1 MKSLIK
7 RYFLL
12 PSFLIVFLFSSSA
25 EPANLI
31 VVGDT
36 RLQPVIDIISGIKE
50 TLNIPVKAYFPA
62 DVKGRL
68 SSIAAQEDARVVI
81 ALGRDAIDEAFQ
93 LPSSIAVIYDLVI
106 TPPRVNRP
114 NTTGFYMGTPVK
126 EYIALIRT
134 YLHSIRRVAVLGSP
148 ETLSVLEGAGE
159 PQVASYVVTSSYE
172 LVNTINR
179 LDSVD
184 AILLLPD
191 VTLLTTTAMDEVYLI
206 SFKRG
211 IPLIGLSGKQ
221 VRQGALLALVFD
233 PVHVGRNIGEK
244 ASNAISGS
252 DMGKIRP
259 SPPDKFELYINMDTA
274 RKMDITIPDELVK
287 RAKKVY
293 P

>member
-1 MKSLIK
+1 
-7 RYFLL
+7 LL
-12 PSFLIVFLFSSSA
+12 PSFFVVFLFSSSA

-36 RLQPVIDIISGIKE
+36 RLQPVVDIISGIKE
-50 TLNIPVKAYFPA
+50 TLKVPVKAYFPA

-68 SSIAAQEDARVVI
+68 SNIAAQEDVRVVI
-81 ALGRDAIDEAFQ
+81 ALGRDAIDEALQ
-93 LPSSIAVIYDLVI
+93 LPSSIAVIYDLVV
-106 TPPRVNRP
+106 TPPPVNRP

-126 EYIALIRT
+126 EYVALIRA
-134 YLHSIRRVAVLGSP
+134 YLHSIRRIAVIGSP
-148 ETLSVLEGAGE
+148 GTLSVLEGAGE
-159 PQVASYVVTSSYE
+159 PQVASYSVKNSYE

-179 LDSVD
+179 LEAVD
-184 AILLLPD
+184 AIVLLPD
-191 VTLLTTTAMDEVYLI
+191 VSLLTAAAMDEAYLI

-221 VRQGALLALVFD
+221 VKQGALLALVFD
-233 PVHVGRNIGEK
+233 PVHVGRHIGEK
-244 ASNAISGS
+244 ASNVISGT
-252 DMGKIRP
+252 DIGKVRP

-274 RKMDITIPDELVK
+274 RKMDITIPAELVK

>member
-1 MKSLIK
+1 MKLFIK

-12 PSFLIVFLFSSSA
+12 LSFFVFLFSTSA

-36 RLQPVIDIISGIKE
+36 RLQPVVDIISGIKE
-50 TLNIPVKAYFPA
+50 TLNIPVKTYFPA

-68 SSIAAQEDARVVI
+68 SSIAAQEDVRVVI

-93 LPSSIAVIYDLVI
+93 LPSSIAVIYDLVV
-106 TPPRVNRP
+106 TPPPVNRP

-126 EYIALIRT
+126 EYIALIRA
-134 YLHSIRRVAVLGSP
+134 YLNSIRRIAVIGSP
-148 ETLSVLEGAGE
+148 DTLSVLEGAGE
-159 PQVASYVVTSSYE
+159 PHVASYSVKTSYE

-184 AILLLPD
+184 AIVLLPD
-191 VTLLTTTAMDEVYLI
+191 VSLLTATAMDEAYLI
-206 SFKRG
+206 SFKKG

-221 VRQGALLALVFD
+221 VKQGALLALVFD
-233 PVHVGRNIGEK
+233 PVNVGRHIGEK
-244 ASNAISGS
+244 AASAISGS
-252 DMGKIRP
+252 DMGKFRP

-274 RKMDITIPDELVK
+274 RKMDITIPAELVK